1 MTFFRHLMDVT
12 SMMGLPRSERKIIFY
27 SEGKSY
33 WVHLE
38 GILKEFL
45 RQSNIP
51 VCYVTSGKDDPGLH
65 YKHPNLRSY
74 KIDEGGCRNWF
85 FKNIDTDLM
94 VMTMPDIETY
104 QVKRSKYPVHYVY
117 VQHSIVSLHMIYRK
131 SAFDHFDTVFC
142 AGPHQVKEIRA
153 IEEKYQLPAKT
164 IIEHGYGRLDAIIEK
179 RKISKAQPPNN
190 PKKILIAPSWGEH
203 SLVETIGN
211 QVVSHLLENKF
222 HVILRPHPQT
232 IKYAKVQIK
241 EILERHKNNSN
252 FELEVNIAC
261 QDSLHQSDL
270 MISDWSGAA
279 LDYSFGLGKP
289 VLFIDVPRKV
299 NNPEYELLDIIPFEI
314 WIRDN
319 IGKTH
324 SAEKLDSLSDSVNEI
339 LSNDTYA
346 DIDSIAQQ
354 NIFNIGK
361 SAQVGAKYL
370 AQFLKGSD
378 C

>member
-74 KIDEGGCRNWF
+74 KIDEGGCRNWL

-104 QVKRSKYPVHYVY
+104 QIKRSKYPVHYVY

-153 IEEKYQLPAKT
+153 IEEKYQLPEKT
-164 IIEHGYGRLDAIIEK
+164 IIEHGYGRLDAIIEN

-370 AQFLKGSD
+370 SQFLKGSD

>member
-12 SMMGLPRSERKIIFY
+12 SMMGLPRSERQIIFY

-74 KIDEGGCRNWF
+74 KIDEGGCRNWL

-131 SAFDHFDTVFC
+131 SAFDYFDTVFC

-153 IEEKYQLPAKT
+153 IEEKYQLPEKT
-164 IIEHGYGRLDAIIEK
+164 IIEHGYGRLDAIIEN

-324 SAEKLDSLSDSVNEI
+324 SAEKLDTLSDSVNEI

>member
-1 MTFFRHLMDVT
+1 
-12 SMMGLPRSERKIIFY
+12 
-27 SEGKSY
+27 
-33 WVHLE
+33 
-38 GILKEFL
+38 
-45 RQSNIP
+45 
-51 VCYVTSGKDDPGLH
+51 
-65 YKHPNLRSY
+65 
-74 KIDEGGCRNWF
+74 
-85 FKNIDTDLM
+85 
-94 VMTMPDIETY
+94 
-104 QVKRSKYPVHYVY
+104 
-117 VQHSIVSLHMIYRK
+117 MIYRK

-153 IEEKYQLPAKT
+153 IEEKYQLPEKT
-164 IIEHGYGRLDAIIEK
+164 IIEHGYGRLDAIIEN

-261 QDSLHQSDL
+261 QDLLHQSDL

>member
-12 SMMGLPRSERKIIFY
+12 SVMGLPRSKRKIIFY

-45 RQSNIP
+45 SQENTP

-65 YKHPNLRSY
+65 YKHPNLRSF
-74 KIDEGGCRNWF
+74 KIDEGGYRSWF

-117 VQHSIVSLHMIYRK
+117 VQHSMVSLHMIYRK
-131 SAFDHFDTVFC
+131 GAFDHFDTVLC
-142 AGPHQVKEIRA
+142 AGPHHLKEIRA
-153 IEEKYQLPAKT
+153 TEKKYQLPAKI
-164 IIEHGYGRLDAIIEK
+164 IIEHGYGRLDAIIEN
-179 RKISKAQPPNN
+179 RKTSKEQSPNN
-190 PKKILIAPSWGEH
+190 PKKILIAPSWGEY

-211 QVVSHLLENKF
+211 QVISHLLENKF
-222 HVILRPHPQT
+222 YVILRPHPQT
-232 IKYAKVQIK
+232 VRYAKAQLK
-241 EILERHKNNSN
+241 EIMERHKNNSN
-252 FELEVNIAC
+252 FELEVNIAS
-261 QDSLHQSDL
+261 QDSLHKSDL

-299 NNPEYELLDIIPFEI
+299 NNPEYELLDIVPFEV

-324 SAEKLDSLSDSVNEI
+324 SATELDSLSDSVNEI

-361 SAQVGAKYL
+361 SAEVGAKYL
-370 AQFLKGSD
+370 AQLLKGFD

>member
-45 RQSNIP
+45 SQTNTP

-65 YKHPNLRSY
+65 YKHPNLRSF
-74 KIDEGGCRNWF
+74 KIDEGSCRNWL

-153 IEEKYQLPAKT
+153 IEEKYQLPEKT
-164 IIEHGYGRLDAIIEK
+164 IIEHGYGRLDAIIEN

>member
-12 SMMGLPRSERKIIFY
+12 SMMRLPRSERKIIFY

-74 KIDEGGCRNWF
+74 KIDEGGCRNWL

-153 IEEKYQLPAKT
+153 IEEKYQLPEKT
-164 IIEHGYGRLDAIIEK
+164 IIEHGYGRLDAIIEN
-179 RKISKAQPPNN
+179 RKTSKMQPPNN

-203 SLVETIGN
+203 SLVETIGS
-211 QVVSHLLENKF
+211 QVVFHLLENKF

-232 IKYAKVQIK
+232 VKYAKAQIK
-241 EILERHKNNSN
+241 EITERHKNNSN

-299 NNPEYELLDIIPFEI
+299 NNPEYELLDIVPFEV

-324 SAEKLDSLSDSVNEI
+324 SATELDSLSDSVNEL

-346 DIDSIAQQ
+346 DIDSITRK

-370 AQFLKGSD
+370 AQILKGSA

>member
-12 SMMGLPRSERKIIFY
+12 SIMRLPRSERKIVFY

-45 RQSNIP
+45 SQTNTP

-65 YKHPNLRSY
+65 YKHPNLRSF
-74 KIDEGGCRNWF
+74 KIGEGGCRNWL

-153 IEEKYQLPAKT
+153 IEEKYQLPEKT
-164 IIEHGYGRLDAIIEK
+164 IIEHGYGRLDAIIEN